1 MKKMAE
7 IPNDTQKSL
16 FGMGIKWH
24 AIASF
29 IMNWAALVCLILG
42 IIAAAMDEKLGLSA
56 SHWLLVAIAFIVF
69 ALLAWLTAYHAAKE
83 GYEK

>member
-1 MKKMAE
+1 MAELTKDTKKM
-7 IPNDTQKSL
+7 L
-16 FGMGIKWH
+16 FGMGTKWH

-42 IIAAAMDEKLGLSA
+42 IIAAAIDETLGLSA
-56 SHWLLVAIAFIVF
+56 THWFLTAIAFIVF
-69 ALLAWLTAYHAAKE
+69 ALSAWLTAYHAAKE